1 MTITRIDDH
10 EEQALDLLL
19 DQYSDRPRIRALLAS
34 YVRRCQELE
43 NAAWDVIVKRTLDNA
58 ADAQLDTLGK
68 IVGASRE
75 GLADTDYRTIIQA
88 TIRARTSRGYADDL
102 LAVTRL
108 MLGGDVPFDYQELY
122 PATAL
127 IQVSAVPVFTPALFR
142 KLLTLAKPA
151 GVRLDISYAATDG
164 ADRTFVY
171 GGLDLGGNETTNDD
185 LAGYGSVNDLAAGGQ
200 YGGYIY

>member
-1 MTITRIDDH
+1 MTVALISDH

-19 DQYSDRPRIRALLAS
+19 DQYRDRPRIRALLAS

-68 IVGASRE
+68 IVGATRD
-75 GLADTDYRTIIQA
+75 GLDDTDYRTIIRA

-102 LAVTRL
+102 LTVTRL
-108 MLGGDVPFDYQELY
+108 MLGDGVPFNYQELY

-127 IQVSAVPVFTPALFR
+127 IQVSAVPVLTPALFR
-142 KLLTLAKPA
+142 KLLTIAKPA

-164 ADRTFVY
+164 IDRTFVY
-171 GGLDLGGNETTNDD
+171 GGLDADGNETTDDD
-185 LAGYGSVNDLAAGGQ
+185 LAGYGSVNDPDAGGQ
-200 YGGYIY
+200 YGGYVY